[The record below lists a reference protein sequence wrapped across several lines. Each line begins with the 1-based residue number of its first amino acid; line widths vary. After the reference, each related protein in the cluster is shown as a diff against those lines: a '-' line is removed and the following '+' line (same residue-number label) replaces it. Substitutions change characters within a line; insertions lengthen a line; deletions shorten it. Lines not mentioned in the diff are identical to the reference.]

1 MSTEGVQ
8 PTPQD
13 NDNSANPVLS
23 APTGNGTVTNPTSQA
38 ATTNEQ
44 NGNAGNGNVV
54 EEILDV
60 GKLKSVVWLHYT
72 KVRINGIVKA
82 KCNYCK
88 KQLGGESNNGTTHL
102 KNHTKICVQKKI
114 RDGSQKILG
123 PHYLAKG
130 NQDLVATSFNSD
142 FSKRELAIAITM
154 HEYPL
159 SMVDHLYFKR
169 FVCSLQPL
177 FTVPSRNTI
186 KKEVFKIYD
195 IERAKIQSL
204 FDINRGRI
212 AITTD
217 LWTATNQK
225 KGYMAV
231 TAHYIDNS
239 WVLRSHMLR
248 FAYVPAPHTAER
260 LGTVLVN
267 CLLDWNVDSKVSTIT
282 LDNCSTNDSM
292 IRVIQS
298 KLVLPDLI
306 SDGAL
311 IHMRCAAHILNLIVK
326 DGLDVVKEGID
337 NIRSSVVYWSA
348 TPKRLEFFLETA
360 KQLKFT
366 SEKRLVMDCPTRW
379 NSTFKMLS
387 VAIPYKEVF
396 TRLKQ
401 RDAQYNFL
409 PSNEQWQFAALVCEK
424 LKVFSSISDL
434 FSGSKYPTTN
444 LFFPR
449 ICELKLKI
457 HEWCVDTN
465 EVIQKM
471 GYSMLEKFSKYWDEI
486 HKVLAIAV
494 ILDPRYKL
502 EIVEYYA
509 EKFGVEFDGYCLESV
524 KDILSDLVLE
534 YQSKMNEERNL
545 NVSGYVGVESSAPST
560 TDLDFDRF
568 VSQRK
573 RARVTSVHTELD
585 SYLNEE
591 ILPRSAEFD
600 ILMWWKHNGPK
611 YPTLQAIARDV
622 LAVPVTSVASE
633 CAFSSGGRVLD
644 PHRSRLH
651 HATVE
656 TLVCTRSWLQ
666 AELAGD
672 DAATGAGVLEG
683 CFSPTS
689 EANLVQLQPDAETT
703 EEQAPRFKLL
713 ED

>member
-8 PTPQD
+8 PTAQ
-13 NDNSANPVLS
+13 NNGNSANPVLS
-23 APTGNGTVTNPTSQA
+23 APTGNGTATNPTPQA

-54 EEILDV
+54 EELLDV
-60 GKLKSVVWLHYT
+60 GKLKSVVWQHYT
-72 KVRINGIVKA
+72 KVRINEIVKA

-130 NQDLVATSFNSD
+130 KQDLVATAFNSD

-267 CLLDWNVDSKVSTIT
+267 CLLDWNVD
-282 LDNCSTNDSM
+282 N
-292 IRVIQS
+292 
-298 KLVLPDLI
+298 
-306 SDGAL
+306 
-311 IHMRCAAHILNLIVK
+311 
-326 DGLDVVKEGID
+326 
-337 NIRSSVVYWSA
+337 
-348 TPKRLEFFLETA
+348 
-360 KQLKFT
+360 
-366 SEKRLVMDCPTRW
+366 
-379 NSTFKMLS
+379 
-387 VAIPYKEVF
+387 
-396 TRLKQ
+396 
-401 RDAQYNFL
+401 
-409 PSNEQWQFAALVCEK
+409 
-424 LKVFSSISDL
+424 
-434 FSGSKYPTTN
+434 
-444 LFFPR
+444 
-449 ICELKLKI
+449 
-457 HEWCVDTN
+457 
-465 EVIQKM
+465 
-471 GYSMLEKFSKYWDEI
+471 
-486 HKVLAIAV
+486 
-494 ILDPRYKL
+494 
-502 EIVEYYA
+502 
-509 EKFGVEFDGYCLESV
+509 
-524 KDILSDLVLE
+524 
-534 YQSKMNEERNL
+534 
-545 NVSGYVGVESSAPST
+545 
-560 TDLDFDRF
+560 
-568 VSQRK
+568 
-573 RARVTSVHTELD
+573 
-585 SYLNEE
+585 
-591 ILPRSAEFD
+591 
-600 ILMWWKHNGPK
+600 
-611 YPTLQAIARDV
+611 
-622 LAVPVTSVASE
+622 
-633 CAFSSGGRVLD
+633 
-644 PHRSRLH
+644 
-651 HATVE
+651 
-656 TLVCTRSWLQ
+656 
-666 AELAGD
+666 
-672 DAATGAGVLEG
+672 DAAAGAGVLEG

-703 EEQAPRFKLL
+703 EGNKQKTLFQLSDFFQPLIYVNEIEIVCLNVFCLSFVALAAGWNQGMQNAALLLLL
-713 ED
+713 ESGVWRPEVKSLSCCCVAAAIEAALE